1 MKNRKGFTLVEI
13 LAGITILAIAVL
25 AFAYLMQQTTW
36 FSKQNDTQ
44 ETNIQTARAVMEEIK
59 VNLKDGKD
67 ITSLETPITIA
78 SIKNEIP
85 PISIR
90 SEQQSIR
97 IDIQSLPIS
106 DNLLRDPPKIKG
118 FPIKVEDYFRN
129 IKVTCTNVQ
138 TNKSYTLQAY
148 VEYK

>member
-1 MKNRKGFTLVEI
+1 MRNRKGFTLVEI

-44 ETNIQTARAVMEEIK
+44 ETNIQTARTVMEEIK
-59 VNLKDGKD
+59 TNLKTGKD
-67 ITSLETPITIA
+67 VTSLKTPIAIA
-78 SIKNEIP
+78 SIKDQSP
-85 PISIR
+85 PVTLK
-90 SEQQSIR
+90 SEQQSIK

-118 FPIKVEDYFRN
+118 FSIKVEDYFRN
-129 IKVTCTNVQ
+129 VKVTCTNIQ
-138 TNKSYTLQAY
+138 TGKSYTLQAY